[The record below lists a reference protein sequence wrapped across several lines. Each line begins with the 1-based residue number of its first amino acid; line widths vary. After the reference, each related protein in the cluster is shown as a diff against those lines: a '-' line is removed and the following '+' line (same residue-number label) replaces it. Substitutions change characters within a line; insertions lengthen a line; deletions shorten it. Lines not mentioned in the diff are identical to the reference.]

1 MAHPDAEWVT
11 VRPLWDSPEGA
22 VELAERAREIDHAV
36 GALPEEMGRMV
47 TLHYVDGLSYAEIA
61 ARLGVPVSTVKGR
74 LFRSRRRLRLAL
86 GLAERR
92 PAEGRSTPR
101 RARKKGTA
109 MQHEARSQESARVIA
124 QAEERIAKAAAFYA
138 HWFGTAVGVQGL
150 TDEAQGVIRRATAE
164 AQRYSHNYVGTEHLL
179 LGLVGDEASMP
190 ASVLAECGVSLARVR
205 ELMDYRLGRG
215 TVPAGAAMSLVPRV
229 QAVVEM
235 AFAEARRLGAPAV
248 GAEHL
253 LLGLLRE
260 GSGVAVLVIE
270 SLGADVYEVRD
281 RTLTG
286 IDPVGWTGGLRP
298 PPPAQ

>member
-215 TVPAGAAMSLVPRV
+215 TVPVGAAMSLVPRV